1 MCDALPTT
9 TSLPPIEVP
18 YLLATPTLPFY
29 LDESGKRY
37 LDPLWVKDLQG
48 HVKYIEHLVLAAPL
62 RRGPPPE
69 EYVCLDHLADLAGV
83 CYVDLPAPDSMY
95 QAFLSLP
102 ATLASLWRVTQQVEV
117 VHSGLA
123 GWPFPY
129 AWLLLPIVLLQDKFF
144 FINVESAPWRLTS
157 NRSHSWQEKLRAWLY
172 ESAGRWCMKRADL
185 ATFTQSE
192 YRQSLLTGHSQQGYV
207 MHASWID
214 AAQVLSETVA
224 LETWQEKQRSPQL
237 RLLFAGRLVQSKG
250 ILVLLEAMHQLQATT
265 SVQLDIL
272 GQGDLFSVCQQASEA
287 IAPPHS
293 IRLLGTVPYGDDFF
307 ALLRN
312 YHALVVP
319 NLSDEQPRIVY
330 DAWSQAIPVLASDT
344 AGLRDCIQDGQT
356 GKLLPV
362 GDSHALAVEIQRAA
376 SEIAALQTMGMTA
389 LGYARGFTHEE
400 MHYQRWQI
408 LVQELAAYKSRKKH
422 KLGLVRNL
430 VASLQAKR
438 PI

>member
-1 MCDALPTT
+1 MCGNSSVA
-9 TSLPPIEVP
+9 TSLSPIEVP

-29 LDESGKRY
+29 LDKSGKRY

-48 HVKYIEHLVLAAPL
+48 HVKYIRQLILAAPL
-62 RRGPPPE
+62 RSGSPPE
-69 EYVCLDHLADLAGV
+69 EYVCLDDLPDFEEV
-83 CYVDLPAPDSMY
+83 RYVDLPAPDSMY
-95 QAFLSLP
+95 QAFFSLP
-102 ATLASLWRVTQQVEV
+102 STLARLWQVVQQVEV
-117 VHSGLA
+117 VHTGLA

-129 AWLLLPIVLLQDKFF
+129 AWLLLPIVLLQNKFF

-157 NRSHSWQEKLRAWLY
+157 DRSYSWQEKLRALVY

-185 ATFTQSE
+185 STFTQSE
-192 YRQSLLTGHSQQGYV
+192 YRQSLLSCHSQQGYV

-250 ILVLLEAMHQLQATT
+250 VLVLLEAMRQLQSATP
-265 SVQLDIL
+265 VQLDIL
-272 GQGDLFSVCQQASEA
+272 GQGNLLSVCEHASGA

-293 IRLLGTVPYGDDFF
+293 IRLLGTVPYGDEFF
-307 ALLRN
+307 ALLRD
-312 YHALVVP
+312 YHALIVP

-330 DAWSQAIPVLASDT
+330 DAWSQAVPVLASDT

-362 GDSHALAVEIQRAA
+362 GDSQALAAEIQRAA
-376 SEIAALQTMGMTA
+376 GEVAALQAMGMNA
-389 LGYARGFTHEE
+389 LEYARGFTHEE
-400 MHYQRWQI
+400 MHHQRWRI
-408 LVQELAAYKSRKKH
+408 LVQTLAAYENRKKH
-422 KLGLVRNL
+422 LKPRPVHNL
-430 VASLQAKR
+430 
-438 PI
+438 